1 MKGENGLESQ
11 VEITISKVE
20 KVKKGIRKKRNKH
33 FLAIFLFIAPAL
45 LVYSIYVIYPIIS
58 TLNFSFYE
66 WNGLNEATFI
76 GLENYA
82 RLFND
87 AIFWTALKNN
97 AWVVF
102 ASVLVQIPLGL
113 LMALLL
119 FSPIRGIR
127 FFNSIYFFPFL
138 MSTVA
143 IGILWGFMY
152 DPING
157 TINQLIQLFGFE
169 NVAWLS
175 QENTAMF
182 AVLFV
187 IVWQFAPFYMI
198 LFKSAIVGISEEL
211 YEAAKIDGANGL
223 QNFIHIT
230 LPLLMPTIVSSSI
243 LAVVGSLKSF
253 DMFYIMTG
261 GGPNHGT
268 EILGTYMYKQAFIN
282 FNMGYGST
290 IAFIMFLVA
299 LVVTVIIQ
307 TMDYYR
313 KKRGDLL

>member
-97 AWVVF
+97 AWVVL

>member
-97 AWVVF
+97 AWVVL

-187 IVWQFAPFYMI
+187 IVRQFAPFYMI